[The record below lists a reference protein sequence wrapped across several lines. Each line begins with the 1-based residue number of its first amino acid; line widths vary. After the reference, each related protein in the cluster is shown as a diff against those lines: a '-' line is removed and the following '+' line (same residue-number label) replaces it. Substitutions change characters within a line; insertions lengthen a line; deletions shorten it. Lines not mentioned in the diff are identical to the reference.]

1 MSGPRGQDEIVKTII
16 LKDGKSEREASSRRC
31 RKSGFQHTNRKQA
44 DNSLTSMGPCVARFP
59 GKDCLFRG
67 LPTSSF
73 ACQVHSP
80 LSFAA
85 NTRGGCYSA
94 GTGPTPWAGHWQEA
108 EADRGR
114 SALPGVHVSQGSS
127 AQLTHRHTHTQ
138 TQGSRGAV
146 KCQVWGFHWKAMARP
161 AGVRQNLRGSR
172 RMPSPGV
179 SCTCV
184 LRTSAGSGLVSRPAS
199 PHMPP
204 ACLCSTWPSASFVPT
219 DAAVFS
225 FPTPPSPAH

>member
-1 MSGPRGQDEIVKTII
+1 MASQ
-16 LKDGKSEREASSRRC
+16 SERPPADAVGSLVSSTQTGSRQTTASHPWGLVWLDFLAKIVCLGASPP
-31 RKSGFQHTNRKQA
+31 A
-44 DNSLTSMGPCVARFP
+44 PLPARS
-59 GKDCLFRG
+59 
-67 LPTSSF
+67 T
-73 ACQVHSP
+73 A

-138 TQGSRGAV
+138 TQGSRAAI

-172 RMPSPGV
+172 RMPSPEV